1 MYLKSLSINGF
12 KSFAEKTNIDF
23 TDKVNVIVGPN
34 GSGKSN
40 VVDAISWVLG
50 TQSPASLRTNKMEDV
65 IFAGTEKLQQKG
77 FSEVYLNFEVDEA
90 KFNGNS
96 EISIGRKL
104 FRDGTSEYFMN
115 GVNCRLL
122 DIQEFLIDVGI
133 GKQQHII
140 ISQGQIAEI
149 LNSKPE
155 DHRTTIE
162 EAAGILPLRIK
173 KEKSLKRIE
182 SGEKEIKRA
191 KDVLR
196 EIKKQLNPLK
206 EQAEKAKLHQENTDL
221 LKDKSQKLNVL
232 MYKKFRNLHK
242 NYEVENS
249 KLDTLLSKITNEVE
263 DLKLDKIKLSKEL
276 GDGNS
281 LGTSFKEYSSSF
293 SNISEKMRSIAHIAS
308 ERRDNLDKEKIK
320 FEEENER
327 ISKKIKLNNEQVVQ
341 LSNQLLN
348 KKVELS
354 NLQSI
359 HSDVKNKLENIIKKS
374 SASIE
379 VNEALLDQEILNI
392 HKDIDN
398 SSRVLNDLEN
408 QITKWNK
415 DLDIS
420 QNLYSEFLNGIN
432 LSQNKYR
439 DFDNYSTHSESVLNR
454 ELDSSEHR
462 KNEEL
467 KKIEILKEELNF
479 KNSFLASVNDEDF
492 KNELKKD
499 KESLEKEFSQIE
511 EQISNISNQLVAS
524 QEKINFLTNETNS
537 LTRQINEFDS
547 SELSSNREGLTEVI
561 DLAKVFIDFSKS
573 TSSKLTNQA
582 EYFEEK
588 YGNSNKKILNI
599 DIQIDNLNRKYFEEK
614 ERKTDLL
621 IKLNDQQNSMSQY
634 YSKLIN
640 IFGLSEEEIT
650 NFDTNDL
657 NQKILED
664 EISIIESKIEEIGTV
679 NYLAKEDFESLNE
692 RFESITNTID
702 DLNLAKKELLQNI
715 EDIEKEIVF
724 RIESSFNS
732 ISVHFT
738 EIFETLFPGGKG
750 SLSFTNKENIL
761 ETGIEISVQPR
772 GKKVKKL
779 SLLSGGE
786 RSLAAI
792 AFLFSIF
799 KSFPSPFYILD
810 EVEAALDDAN
820 LHRMINLLNHVKD
833 DAQFLIVTHQQQT
846 MHAGDVLYGV
856 TMEPGSGSR
865 VFTKTKEDFE
875 SLIKNN
881 E

>member
-1 MYLKSLSINGF
+1 MYLKSLNINGF

-341 LSNQLLN
+341 LSN
-348 KKVELS
+348 
-354 NLQSI
+354 
-359 HSDVKNKLENIIKKS
+359 HC
-374 SASIE
+374 
-379 VNEALLDQEILNI
+379 
-392 HKDIDN
+392 
-398 SSRVLNDLEN
+398 
-408 QITKWNK
+408 
-415 DLDIS
+415 
-420 QNLYSEFLNGIN
+420 
-432 LSQNKYR
+432 
-439 DFDNYSTHSESVLNR
+439 
-454 ELDSSEHR
+454 
-462 KNEEL
+462 
-467 KKIEILKEELNF
+467 
-479 KNSFLASVNDEDF
+479 
-492 KNELKKD
+492 
-499 KESLEKEFSQIE
+499 
-511 EQISNISNQLVAS
+511 
-524 QEKINFLTNETNS
+524 
-537 LTRQINEFDS
+537 
-547 SELSSNREGLTEVI
+547 
-561 DLAKVFIDFSKS
+561 
-573 TSSKLTNQA
+573 
-582 EYFEEK
+582 
-588 YGNSNKKILNI
+588 
-599 DIQIDNLNRKYFEEK
+599 
-614 ERKTDLL
+614 
-621 IKLNDQQNSMSQY
+621 
-634 YSKLIN
+634 
-640 IFGLSEEEIT
+640 
-650 NFDTNDL
+650 
-657 NQKILED
+657 
-664 EISIIESKIEEIGTV
+664 
-679 NYLAKEDFESLNE
+679 
-692 RFESITNTID
+692 
-702 DLNLAKKELLQNI
+702 
-715 EDIEKEIVF
+715 
-724 RIESSFNS
+724 
-732 ISVHFT
+732 
-738 EIFETLFPGGKG
+738 
-750 SLSFTNKENIL
+750 
-761 ETGIEISVQPR
+761 
-772 GKKVKKL
+772 
-779 SLLSGGE
+779 
-786 RSLAAI
+786 
-792 AFLFSIF
+792 
-799 KSFPSPFYILD
+799 
-810 EVEAALDDAN
+810 
-820 LHRMINLLNHVKD
+820 
-833 DAQFLIVTHQQQT
+833 
-846 MHAGDVLYGV
+846 
-856 TMEPGSGSR
+856 
-865 VFTKTKEDFE
+865 
-875 SLIKNN
+875 
-881 E
+881 